1 MSEPCAYVEPMDRT
15 KPIGLFA
22 PQWRSHGTAT
32 GCGGGGGGGR
42 RSRGGRRKRCE
53 WREREETARG
63 VPLLYEEAT
72 ARGIW
77 QEIIV
82 GAMGMEGLLD

>member
-1 MSEPCAYVEPMDRT
+1 MDRT
-15 KPIGLFA
+15 KPIGASA
-22 PQWRSHGTAT
+22 PQWRSHGAAT
-32 GCGGGGGGGR
+32 GCGGGR
-42 RSRGGRRKRCE
+42 RSREGEGSDASG
-53 WREREETARG
+53 EREETARG

-82 GAMGMEGLLD
+82 GAMGM